1 MVTNLIFFNLRKN
14 DKNNQSIWND
24 HTNLN
29 KFTSKK
35 ETRRSGTTSSSNAFK
50 QFLRRPS
57 TSTIAAAVDSA
68 VSKVVTAAD
77 KSVNMLQSDPIHEN
91 SLNLSLN
98 SSFSSE
104 SALDFNNCLN
114 RLVTSPSQSSTI
126 TSSMILNNKSNETN
140 LLAEFEE
147 HFRLNF
153 PHLYSDLV
161 KQMKQFVERFID
173 SLKRNDQ
180 QTNITNSTK
189 HSEVVQKFYKKFH
202 NYIATSAT
210 LKTFL
215 DKTIN
220 SQLDVSTVT
229 LDDQYEKLY
238 EAIMIMVESYVTNNI
253 YDYVFPVIM
262 NEFEDQDMNLQKR
275 IRSFYWI
282 TNDMIGT
289 CIDENSIFYR
299 ESYEEA
305 INCK

>member
-104 SALDFNNCLN
+104 S
-114 RLVTSPSQSSTI
+114 
-126 TSSMILNNKSNETN
+126 
-140 LLAEFEE
+140 
-147 HFRLNF
+147 
-153 PHLYSDLV
+153 
-161 KQMKQFVERFID
+161 
-173 SLKRNDQ
+173 
-180 QTNITNSTK
+180 
-189 HSEVVQKFYKKFH
+189 
-202 NYIATSAT
+202 
-210 LKTFL
+210 
-215 DKTIN
+215 
-220 SQLDVSTVT
+220 
-229 LDDQYEKLY
+229 
-238 EAIMIMVESYVTNNI
+238 ES
-253 YDYVFPVIM
+253 
-262 NEFEDQDMNLQKR
+262 
-275 IRSFYWI
+275 
-282 TNDMIGT
+282 
-289 CIDENSIFYR
+289 R
-299 ESYEEA
+299 E
-305 INCK
+305 CF